1 MKTPRM
7 ALAALVVCAALS
19 ACGGQAGGDRTGTTS
34 PSEGSPVTSSP
45 STDPAEPVDPAAPLP
60 TVPPT
65 VGAPTAVPPTKRPPV
80 GPGRPPGPGATTI
93 TGTVQPGVEP
103 NCLLVDG
110 YQLIGGPRDVL
121 TVGARV
127 TVTGQPQ
134 PDMMTTCQQGTPFV
148 VESAKR
154 A

>member
-1 MKTPRM
+1 M

-19 ACGGQAGGDRTGTTS
+19 ACGGQDADDRTGTAS

-45 STDPAEPVDPAAPLP
+45 STGPAQPVDPTAPMP
-60 TVPPT
+60 TVPS
-65 VGAPTAVPPTKRPPV
+65 TAVPPTKRPPA
-80 GPGRPPGPGATTI
+80 GPSLPPGPGATTI

-121 TVGARV
+121 AVGAKV
-127 TVTGQPQ
+127 TVTGQPK
-134 PDMMTTCQQGTPFV
+134 PDMMTTCQQGIPFV
-148 VESAKR
+148 VEAAKR

>member
-7 ALAALVVCAALS
+7 ALAALVACAALS
-19 ACGGQAGGDRTGTTS
+19 GCGGQGGDDRSAAPS
-34 PSEGSPVTSSP
+34 PPEGSPVTTSP
-45 STDPAEPVDPAAPLP
+45 EPVDPTASAPPAP
-60 TVPPT
+60 TVAPPT
-65 VGAPTAVPPTKRPPV
+65 ALPPTGRPPSR
-80 GPGRPPGPGATTI
+80 PSRPPGPGATTI

-103 NCLLVDG
+103 NCLLIDG

-121 TVGARV
+121 APGARV
-127 TVTGQPQ
+127 TVTGRPQ

-148 VESAKR
+148 VESARR